1 MRVRAKVKYR
11 EQKLVLFFGDAR
23 WVDLLNNPEM
33 ISRMYIARKAEAT
46 NYPSRNSASEH
57 FSKCFPL

>member
-23 WVDLLNNPEM
+23 WVDLPNNPEM
-33 ISRMYIARKAEAT
+33 ISRMYIARKAETT
-46 NYPSRNSASEH
+46 N
-57 FSKCFPL
+57 